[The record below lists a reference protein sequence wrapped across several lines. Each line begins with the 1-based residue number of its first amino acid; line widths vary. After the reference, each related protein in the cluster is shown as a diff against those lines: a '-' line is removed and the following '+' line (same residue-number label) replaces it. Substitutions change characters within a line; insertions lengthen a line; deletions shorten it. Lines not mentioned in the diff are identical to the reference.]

1 MYQVSESFINAMK
14 SSFIEPR
21 LRGVLNGVNFTHKDI
36 LQNTFR
42 LVNQCV
48 DSQKVGIGGVYVGE
62 LRMTLLPRIAQT
74 RGGWV
79 GKSISCE
86 YGLSYGGEDH
96 FIPCP
101 SGSYVIHEASWTAD
115 GLEIVAYDNMSK
127 FDIEYSNEQGSGRAY
142 DWLQFFCRR
151 CGVELGMRQEDVEAL
166 PNGIEVFGLYNSD
179 VIETYRDAL
188 SFMSAALGSFA
199 TIDRAGKLVLRTFK
213 SEPVDHIDETKR
225 FAGGSF
231 SDFVTS
237 YTAISVVD
245 METGRVDKIGARKD
259 SLELVVELGS
269 NPFLQLGTKDQVFKM
284 RRAILLALENFKYT
298 PFDTTLLGCC
308 VYDLGD
314 VIEFTGGIAQGVKS
328 CVMMYDF
335 GLNDYCFYGFG
346 DNPALVGAHDA
357 FDKGLAGVNGSIE
370 NKALGIVTTTNVSE
384 FDLGTEW
391 QTIGKMRFSV
401 ANSQTVLFHGVSKFD
416 LDNSGLVQFRYR
428 VNSDV
433 VDFIHELQMPTGID
447 TATLFIPFPATGG
460 IPTDFEVQVRS
471 SDATGTVQ
479 PLDLRGAIVGTGI
492 DANVWDGLI
501 QLEDKFGRIT
511 RHRGIRNITETD
523 IRFTKR
529 TPIKA
534 SVEDLFERII
544 REDRVK
550 TLDDDYRITMKI
562 NEYTRIEEDEEET
575 TRITED
581 GIIRTTI
588 GGFALDGN

>member
-1 MYQVSESFINAMK
+1 MYQTDLSFENARK
-14 SSFIEPR
+14 RDTIEPR
-21 LRGVLNGVNFTHKDI
+21 LRGTIDGVSFTHKNI
-36 LQNTFR
+36 LQGTFR
-42 LVNQCV
+42 LENKCV
-48 DSQKVGIGGVYVGE
+48 DPEKIGLGGVFIGE
-62 LRMTLLPRIAQT
+62 LRATLLPSIART
-74 RGGWV
+74 RGGWN
-79 GKSISCE
+79 GKEILCE
-86 YGLSYGGEDH
+86 YGLHYGGEDH
-96 FIPCP
+96 YIPCP
-101 SGSYVIHEASWTAD
+101 SGVYRIHEALWVAE
-115 GLEIVAYDNMSK
+115 GLEVVAYDNMSK
-127 FDIEYSNEQGSGRAY
+127 FDREYLNEQSSGQAY

-151 CGVELGMRQEDVEAL
+151 CEVELGMTREEVERL
-166 PNGIEVFGLYNSD
+166 PNGKEFFEIYDAGGL
-179 VIETYRDAL
+179 ETYRDAL
-188 SFMSAALGSFA
+188 SFMAAALCSFA
-199 TIDRAGKLVLRTFK
+199 TIDRQGHLVLRTFK
-213 SEPVDHIDETKR
+213 SEIDEEINETRR
-225 FAGGSF
+225 FVGGSF
-231 SDFVTS
+231 SDFQTS
-237 YTAISVVD
+237 YTALSVVD
-245 METGRVDKIGARKD
+245 MATGRVDKLGTRKD
-259 SLELVVELGS
+259 AFELVVELGE
-269 NPFLQLGTKDQVFKM
+269 NPFLQLGFKDTKYRMQK
-284 RRAILLALENFKYT
+284 AILAGLENFKYT
-298 PFDTTLLGCC
+298 PFETTMLGCC

-314 VIEFTGGIAQGVKS
+314 VVRFTGGIAQDVTA

-335 GLNDYCFYGFG
+335 GLDDYCFYGFG
-346 DNPALVGAHDA
+346 DNPALVGAHN
-357 FDKGLAGVNGSIE
+357 FTEKRLTGVNSSIE

-433 VDFIHELQMPTGID
+433 VDFIHELQMPTGTD

-471 SDATGTVQ
+471 SNATGTVQ

-511 RHRGIRNITETD
+511 RHRGIRNITETE

-550 TLDDDYRITMKI
+550 ILDDDYRITMKI
-562 NEYTRIEEDEEET
+562 NEYTRIEEDEDEV